1 MSAPRLP
8 LLMGVVNVTPD
19 SFSDGG
25 AFLDPG
31 HAIDHGLKL
40 VDEGAA
46 ILDIGGEST
55 RPGADPVSELTEL
68 ARVLPVIKALAGQTA
83 AAISIDTRKPS
94 VARACVEAGACEV
107 ALVYRALNGRSG
119 HRFGRADGALRVG
132 GEAQFAAPHGYL
144 TPPQWMAM
152 WTREHQ
158 RVYGS
163 TCEDLGRIAVTQRA
177 HAADNP
183 HALQRRRITLDD
195 YFAGRFINE
204 PLRIYDCALE
214 VDGAVALV
222 LTTRE
227 RTRDLRQKP
236 IGLLGHAEFTG
247 QGGSWDQWPDLA
259 SMYSAQ
265 AGPAL
270 WKRTGRT
277 PSEVD
282 VACMYDCFTTT
293 VMITLEEFGLCE
305 RGAAGR
311 FFAEGRATF
320 GGDVVV
326 NPHGGLLSE
335 GYIHGLNH
343 SYEAVLQ
350 LRGQAGARQVKDA
363 RTALVTAGAFRF
375 ARNPIYTGMIAI
387 ALGLAAL
394 VPNAWSALAALA
406 LVVGLELHVRFV
418 EEPYLL
424 GMHGD
429 AYRTWAG
436 RTGRFLPGLGR
447 LR

>member
-1 MSAPRLP
+1 MARRAAIVGIGRTAYSRDSGRSTLALGAEAARAALADAGLAGADVDGAATYQVGDSAAPMRVAHAIGAPGLVWN
-8 LLMGVVNVTPD
+8 LDLMGGGNYATSVVAN
-19 SFSDGG
+19 
-25 AFLDPG
+25 A
-31 HAIDHGLKL
+31 
-40 VDEGAA
+40 
-46 ILDIGGEST
+46 
-55 RPGADPVSELTEL
+55 
-68 ARVLPVIKALAGQTA
+68 ALA
-83 AAISIDTRKPS
+83 
-94 VARACVEAGACEV
+94 VEAGACEV

-158 RVYGS
+158 RVYRS

-177 HAADNP
+177 HAAENP

-195 YFAGRFINE
+195 YFAGRVINE

-227 RTRDLRQKP
+227 RARDLRQKP
-236 IGLLGHAEFTG
+236 IALLGHAEFTG

-259 SMYSAQ
+259 SMYSAH

-270 WKRTGRT
+270 WKRSGRT

-305 RGAAGR
+305 RGAVGR

-350 LRGQAGARQVKDA
+350 LRGLAGARQVKDA
-363 RTALVTAGAFRF
+363 RTALVTAGAG
-375 ARNPIYTGMIAI
+375 PYGGGM
-387 ALGLAAL
+387 LLAEA
-394 VPNAWSALAALA
+394 P
-406 LVVGLELHVRFV
+406 E
-418 EEPYLL
+418 
-424 GMHGD
+424 
-429 AYRTWAG
+429 
-436 RTGRFLPGLGR
+436 
-447 LR
+447 

>member
-1 MSAPRLP
+1 MTRRAAIVGIGRTAYSRDSGRSTLARAAEAARAALADAGLAGADVDGAATYQVGDSAAPMRVAHAIGSPGLVWN
-8 LLMGVVNVTPD
+8 LDLMGGGNYATSVVAN
-19 SFSDGG
+19 
-25 AFLDPG
+25 A
-31 HAIDHGLKL
+31 
-40 VDEGAA
+40 
-46 ILDIGGEST
+46 
-55 RPGADPVSELTEL
+55 
-68 ARVLPVIKALAGQTA
+68 ALA
-83 AAISIDTRKPS
+83 
-94 VARACVEAGACEV
+94 VEAGACEV

-158 RVYGS
+158 RVYRS

-177 HAADNP
+177 HAAENP

-195 YFAGRFINE
+195 YFAGRVINE

-227 RTRDLRQKP
+227 RARDLRQKP
-236 IGLLGHAEFTG
+236 IALLGHAEFTG

-363 RTALVTAGAFRF
+363 RTALVTAGAG
-375 ARNPIYTGMIAI
+375 PYGGGM
-387 ALGLAAL
+387 LLAEA
-394 VPNAWSALAALA
+394 P
-406 LVVGLELHVRFV
+406 E
-418 EEPYLL
+418 
-424 GMHGD
+424 
-429 AYRTWAG
+429 
-436 RTGRFLPGLGR
+436 
-447 LR
+447 